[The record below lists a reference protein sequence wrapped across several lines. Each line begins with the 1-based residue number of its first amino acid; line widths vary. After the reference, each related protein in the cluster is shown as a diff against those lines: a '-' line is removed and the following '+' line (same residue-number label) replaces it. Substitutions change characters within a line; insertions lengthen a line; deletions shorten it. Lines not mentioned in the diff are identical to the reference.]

1 MSERSD
7 NLKYG
12 DGITVSMKP
21 LFGNAVERGNVAPLA
36 EIEDTDSLMSLDYH
50 EIKKSER
57 KGGEAVRRLAKWRQ
71 VWKNTV
77 LLALEYFLLF
87 TAFVGLENLQS
98 TINCV
103 AGLGFVSLT
112 VIYTCMLVSGLFTP
126 PLVIGWL
133 GVKVTIVVAMI
144 PYICFTVANFH
155 PQWYTMIPASALLGF
170 AAPNLWTAQ
179 STYVSA
185 AGRRLSA
192 LSGKP
197 VDASINQ
204 NLAVFFFIFQANVP
218 IGSLI
223 PSLLYS
229 STSQTNRSE
238 VYETFRIETH
248 TCGAKDCQETQGNIT
263 TFCNPPDKKLTN
275 IMLGV
280 YICLGIAAVAI
291 VLLLVDNF
299 NKQSCPSEVNTQTG
313 SLSRLS
319 ATIRLWKNYRMLLLI
334 LLSTY
339 NGYVMAIFGGDF
351 TKSYASCLLGVDMVG
366 YVVVCNGISSMVGF
380 CFLSLAGK
388 SLGRV
393 IPMIAALL
401 ISLASYSILLV
412 WSSNE
417 WDTIMVFS
425 ISALWG
431 IANSALMIENTSIFA
446 ITFPNDQEAAFANF
460 YLWLAVGSTIGFS
473 TSLFMCV
480 YIKIVI
486 LIILLVLSFT
496 LYFVSEFIIF
506 KMSKDNKKHMNK
518 HEMKA
523 TGSTK
528 NDSDI

>member
-1 MSERSD
+1 MSEISD
-7 NLKYG
+7 NLKFG
-12 DGITVSMKP
+12 DDITVSKKP
-21 LFGNAVERGNVAPLA
+21 LFGNTVERGNVAPLA
-36 EIEDTDSLMSLDYH
+36 EAEDTESFMSLNFY
-50 EIKKSER
+50 ETKKSER
-57 KGGEAVRRLAKWRQ
+57 KGREAVRRLVKPRQ

-77 LLALEYFLLF
+77 WLALAYFLLF
-87 TAFVGLENLQS
+87 TAFLGLQNLQS

-112 VIYTCMLVSGLFTP
+112 VVYTCMLVSGLFTP

-133 GVKVTIVVAMI
+133 GVKVTIAVSII

-155 PQWYTMIPASALLGF
+155 PQWYTMIPASTLLGF
-170 AAPNLWTAQ
+170 AAPNVWTAQ

-192 LSGKP
+192 LTGKS

-204 NLAVFFFIFQANVP
+204 NLAVFLSIYYASVP
-218 IGSLI
+218 VGSLI

-229 STSQTNRSE
+229 SMSETNRTNE
-238 VYETFRIETH
+238 DETFGIETY

-263 TFCNPPDKKLTN
+263 TFCNPPDKQLTN

-280 YICLGIAAVAI
+280 FVCACIAAVAI

-299 NKQSCPSEVNTQTG
+299 NKLTSPSEENTQNG
-313 SLSRLS
+313 PFSRLS

-334 LLSTY
+334 LLPAHS
-339 NGYVMAIFGGDF
+339 GYVGAFFGGDF

-366 YVVVCNGISSMVGF
+366 YVVTCNGLSSMVGF
-380 CFLSLAGK
+380 CFLSLVGK
-388 SLGRV
+388 RLGRV

-401 ISLASYSILLV
+401 IWLASCSILLV

-425 ISALWG
+425 ISALCG
-431 IANSALMIENTSIFA
+431 IAYSASMVEITSIFA

-460 YLWLAVGSTIGFS
+460 YLSFAFGSIVGFS

-480 YIKIVI
+480 YMKIVI
-486 LIILLVLSFT
+486 LIILLVFSFA
-496 LYFVSEFIIF
+496 LYFVLEFIIS
-506 KMSKDNKKHMNK
+506 KMSKDSEKPKDKHDI
-518 HEMKA
+518 KA
-523 TGSTK
+523 TGPLKHGSY
-528 NDSDI
+528 I